1 VIEWQPEGKRLRGR
15 PRKRWLDII
24 EEDLKTVGVKEWK
37 EIIQDREKWRDI
49 VLAAKILIELYGV
62 IMMMIKLSFQPTK
75 ILSLPLCNFN
85 LISLVWNPGVKI
97 GKSK

>member
-1 VIEWQPEGKRLRGR
+1 MRRSEEETVRAVIEWQPEGKRPRGR

-49 VLAAKILIELYGV
+49 VLAAKTLIEL
-62 IMMMIKLSFQPTK
+62 
-75 ILSLPLCNFN
+75 
-85 LISLVWNPGVKI
+85 
-97 GKSK
+97 